1 MAVAINFVMDQGTLF
16 EAIATIQNDDG
27 SIFDLTDMV
36 AYCQMKRSY
45 FTHSA
50 ITITAEVYGTPS
62 EGKIKLSLL
71 PHETDKIKACRYVY
85 DVEVHDVN
93 DSNYVKR
100 VLQGVI
106 TVSPQA
112 TKIPASFNFNVE
124 SGETVIAD
132 ALN

>member
-1 MAVAINFVMDQGTLF
+1 MAVAISFLMDQGALF
-16 EAIATIQNDDG
+16 EGIATIQNDDG
-27 SIFDLTDMV
+27 SPFDLTDML

-45 FTHSA
+45 FTQKA
-50 ITITAEVYGTPS
+50 INITAEVYGVPTD
-62 EGKIKLSLL
+62 GKIKLSLK
-71 PHETDKIKACRYVY
+71 PSQTNEIKACRYVY
-85 DVEVHDVN
+85 DVEVHDIN
-93 DSNYVKR
+93 DSEYVKR

-112 TKIPASFNFNVE
+112 TKIPTSFNITVE